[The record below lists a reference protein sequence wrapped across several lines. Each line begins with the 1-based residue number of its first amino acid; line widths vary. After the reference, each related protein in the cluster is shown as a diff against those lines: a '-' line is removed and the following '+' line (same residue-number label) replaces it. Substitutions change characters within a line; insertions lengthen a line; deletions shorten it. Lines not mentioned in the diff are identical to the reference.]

1 MQSNNISFYVP
12 RLERSYTEASIRS
25 LFEQMGIGGV
35 SRVDFKN
42 IEGNDRFQ
50 KAFIH
55 MDYLYATEI
64 ANAINHNVFTTGGS
78 FRINPENFNC
88 NVYWILLA
96 NKMPVAETKL
106 NIHQIAE
113 NSRLLE
119 LRVCEQNALIASLM
133 EKVAELENATTIL
146 LKDRLLGTE
155 SSVKELEA

>member
-1 MQSNNISFYVP
+1 
-12 RLERSYTEASIRS
+12 
-25 LFEQMGIGGV
+25 
-35 SRVDFKN
+35 
-42 IEGNDRFQ
+42 
-50 KAFIH
+50 
-55 MDYLYATEI
+55 
-64 ANAINHNVFTTGGS
+64 
-78 FRINPENFNC
+78 
-88 NVYWILLA
+88 
-96 NKMPVAETKL
+96 MPVAETKL